1 MSQERVVTSVR
12 KKLEKALKLLGSAYE
27 VMVKNDL
34 NYTKADISE
43 VASLSHLLRK
53 IEGVYF
59 QKRKRKSNR

>member
-34 NYTKADISE
+34 NYTKVDISE
-43 VASLSHLLRK
+43 ITSLSHLLEK

-59 QKRKRKSNR
+59 QKRKRKSSR